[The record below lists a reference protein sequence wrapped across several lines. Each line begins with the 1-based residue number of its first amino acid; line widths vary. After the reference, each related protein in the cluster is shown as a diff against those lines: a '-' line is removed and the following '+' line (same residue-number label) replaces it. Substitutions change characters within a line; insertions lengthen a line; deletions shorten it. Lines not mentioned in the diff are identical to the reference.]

1 MTRLIEDQRQRTNSL
16 LPLIQLC
23 KPLPTME
30 LVPGWVSD
38 AGYASLSAS
47 RNDARAVSVWARQ
60 KHADDSAPSF
70 VQTGNSHAL
79 ASSYSSS
86 QRCCSAPIPDDPHDS
101 GQTHILPAIDMQRRQ
116 LLTYSSLFSSL
127 LDLPRPW

>member
-16 LPLIQLC
+16 LPLIELSQ
-23 KPLPTME
+23 PLPPME
-30 LVPGWVSD
+30 WVPGWMSD

-47 RNDARAVSVWARQ
+47 RNDAHAVSVWARQ
-60 KHADDSAPSF
+60 KHADDSALWF
-70 VQTGNSHAL
+70 VQTGNSRAL

-127 LDLPRPW
+127 LDLPKPW